1 MADRESP
8 KHKAKKNT
16 RKWCKG
22 KVGKPHQPK
31 WEQDLRPLGYQ
42 SKSIWL
48 MYTCQACRKVMDSWM
63 QFETGIRD
71 RDIDYERPEIGSS
84 EPLKLKEQK

>member
-22 KVGKPHQPK
+22 KVGKLHQPK

-71 RDIDYERPEIGSS
+71 RDIGYERPEIGSS
-84 EPLKLKEQK
+84 EPLKLMEQK